1 MATALT
7 VGVVLTHAAA
17 ARALASALAPPL
29 LSKTTAKRS
38 DGGAATNNSLSKSYD
53 AIQREGKKATF
64 HIKTEAAMP
73 MMPPVSSAV

>member
-1 MATALT
+1 MTRT
-7 VGVVLTHAAA
+7 KGS
-17 ARALASALAPPL
+17 RGQKKKRGFL
-29 LSKTTAKRS
+29 LFLLQWGNLSQRTM
-38 DGGAATNNSLSKSYD
+38 GTNNSLSKSYD